1 MKTITFEKFEEIYKP
16 QKNPFVQ
23 DSSYNGCMFETFGKE
38 VDYIVSLAN
47 NPESKQ
53 NVWTLLECNDE
64 EQYIVPGYSLINRLG
79 YFISEKSWSLEDEFT
94 LQINDNEM
102 CTVEEAVD
110 YCISFGEM
118 KFNVSFDK
126 NDVTLHFNENV
137 DFTFDGKITIGKA
150 KYTAMS
156 YYEDRLEKDIAEF
169 EDELHAYYS
178 QL

>member
-1 MKTITFEKFEEIYKP
+1 MIITFEIFEETYKP

-23 DSSYNGCMFETFGKE
+23 DSSYDGCMFETYGVELAHVKE
-38 VDYIVSLAN
+38 QDNKNIWTIINCENEEIWIIPGFHFVD
-47 NPESKQ
+47 
-53 NVWTLLECNDE
+53 
-64 EQYIVPGYSLINRLG
+64 RFG
-79 YFISEKSWSLEDEFT
+79 YFITEIPWESEDI
-94 LQINDNEM
+94 QVNDNEM
-102 CTVEEAVD
+102 CTIEEAVD

-118 KFNVSFDK
+118 KFNVGFDK
-126 NDVTLHFNENV
+126 NDVTQHFNENL
-137 DFTFDGKITIGKA
+137 DLTFDGEMTIGRA